1 MSSPAGSTAAA
12 SVVFLRLVGFAQ
24 RPVAE
29 QAQAKERL
37 EQLIGRAIAPL
48 GAADRIVAEHADGAA
63 VAVLGSPLDALE
75 VATRA
80 AREAKEPLRVGVNH
94 GPLGLA
100 PDDRGDL
107 GLVGDAIAAGISQ
120 TGFAEPGRV
129 FVSRAFRDALAA
141 EDPEHAELL
150 RPAGTVTDTGLR
162 AHELFAT
169 AAAARGSGVSAGP
182 SRRVFVI
189 ASLSVL
195 GILAAGVAVRVAR
208 RAAARA
214 RQPAVVE
221 LAISP
226 WGVVVIDGEPKGK
239 TPPVTRIEVAPGQH
253 TIEVRHPQQPPV
265 IVEAKL
271 GPGEEFTLRHTFA
284 SPPPAPAPSPPA
296 AKPAQKTA
304 PKQVQQEQPSRVR
317 RAWNEFRKSLP
328 F

>member
-1 MSSPAGSTAAA
+1 MTSPAGSTATA
-12 SVVFLRLVGFAQ
+12 SVVFLSLVGFAK

-29 QAQAKERL
+29 QAHAKESL
-37 EQLIGRAIAPL
+37 EQLIARAIAPL
-48 GAADRIVAEHADGAA
+48 AASDRIVADQADGAA
-63 VAVLGSPLDALE
+63 VAVLGSPIDALE

-80 AREAKEPLRVGVNH
+80 ARAAKEPLRVGVNQ

-100 PDDRGDL
+100 PDDHGDL
-107 GLVGDAIAAGISQ
+107 SLVGDAIAAGASL

-129 FVSRAFRDALAA
+129 IVSRAFRDALAA

-150 RPAGTVTDTGLR
+150 RPAGTVTDAGLR
-162 AHELFAT
+162 AHELHAIE
-169 AAAARGSGVSAGP
+169 ARGSAATGARAWP
-182 SRRVFVI
+182 RRRVLVMAGFGAI
-189 ASLSVL
+189 

-214 RQPAVVE
+214 KQPAVVE
-221 LAISP
+221 LAITP

-239 TPPVTRIEVAPGQH
+239 TPPVTRIEVPPGQH

-284 SPPPAPAPSPPA
+284 TPPPPPPAV
-296 AKPAQKTA
+296 KPAQKTA
-304 PKQVQQEQPSRVR
+304 PKQVPQEQPSRVR